1 MAFLGTEVRDWR
13 FGLMRELMDRE
24 GLDALAFTTA
34 DFFQFATNFST
45 DVQTW
50 ERPIVCVVPRDGAP
64 FAVLNELSTN
74 HWRYAAEDQRL
85 WVSDAAFYAEHP
97 RLGGRLPLASQW
109 PDMVAEK
116 LKSAGLARARI
127 GADAGGGPLARAAA
141 LLPQARLEPAVA
153 AMRALRWV
161 KHPEE
166 IALMREIAALS
177 DWVQDRYREA
187 IRPGRLVQ
195 EMDMAMAVQMAE
207 EGARRFPGEHLEIMR
222 CWTLSGPASAAP
234 HGDGRQAGA
243 RIEAG
248 HGLVNIVIP
257 RVNGLVVENERTWF
271 CGKPTPQQA
280 RLFEAATA
288 ANEAASA
295 AAVAGAP
302 VCAIDAAAQA
312 VIERAGFG
320 EHVLHRTGHG
330 MGTLGHEFPED
341 MAFNTRPLLE
351 REVYSAEPGLY
362 VFGLGGF
369 RHDDTVV
376 VGATPE
382 VLTRAPKDLRS
393 QTVM

>member
-1 MAFLGTEVRDWR
+1 MAFLGTAVRDYR
-13 FGLMRELMDRE
+13 LGLMRALMDRE

-50 ERPIVCVVPRDGAP
+50 ERPILCVVPRDGEP
-64 FAVLNELSTN
+64 FAILNELSTN

-85 WVSDAAFYAEHP
+85 WVGDGSFYAEHP
-97 RLGGRLPLASQW
+97 RLGARAPLASQW
-109 PDMVAEK
+109 PEMVAAK
-116 LKSAGLARARI
+116 LKAAGLARGRI

-141 LLPQARLEPAVA
+141 LLPGLRIEVPLAEI
-153 AMRALRWV
+153 RALRWV

-166 IALMREIAALS
+166 IALMRQIAALS
-177 DWVQDRYREA
+177 DWVQDRYREN
-187 IRPGRLVQ
+187 IRPGRLVM
-195 EMDMAMAVQMAE
+195 ELDMAMAVLMAE
-207 EGARRFPGEHLEIMR
+207 EGGRCFPGQHLEIMR

-234 HGDGRQAGA
+234 HGDGKQAGA

-248 HGLVNIVIP
+248 HGMVNIVIP

-271 CGKPTPQQA
+271 CGQPTAQQV
-280 RLFEAATA
+280 RLFETATA
-288 ANEAASA
+288 ANEAAA
-295 AAVAGAP
+295 GAAVTGAP
-302 VCAIDAAAQA
+302 VSAIDEAALA
-312 VIERAGFG
+312 VIEKAGFG
-320 EHVLHRTGHG
+320 AHVLHRTGHG

-376 VGATPE
+376 VGTAPE
-382 VLTRAPKDLRS
+382 VLTRAPRDLKS
-393 QTVM
+393 QTIL